1 MRYFAIGDVH
11 GMFDMLDALIEYV
24 SKDMRPEDRFVF
36 LGDYVDRGPNSNM
49 VVSLVRD
56 LTRDGHVALK
66 GNHED
71 MVDGAHPT
79 DTGFH
84 ATAYEMWMINGGT
97 ETLRSYGGKVPDD
110 VVEWARALP
119 THYHPCDD
127 FYFVH
132 AGLMPGVPLD
142 EQSVDAKLWVRRP
155 FTSTDHDFGPRV
167 VYGHTPQKVLDH
179 RPHRTNLDTAAVFN
193 GWLSCGVFEPG
204 RRDALYVYQANG
216 KRDVHADDYPMS
228 VS

>member
-49 VVSLVRD
+49 VVELVRSI
-56 LTRDGHVALK
+56 TQDGHVALK

-71 MVDGAHPT
+71 MVTAAY
-79 DTGFH
+79 H
-84 ATAYEMWMINGGT
+84 ADRYEPLARQMWLVNGGDK
-97 ETLRSYGGKVPDD
+97 TLASYSGEVPERD
-110 VVEWARALP
+110 VEWMRALP
-119 THYHPCDD
+119 THHHPCDD

-132 AGLMPGVPLD
+132 AGLQPGVPLD
-142 EQSVDAKLWVRRP
+142 EQTDDAKMWMRRP
-155 FTSTDHDFGPRV
+155 FTSTDYDFGPRIV
-167 VYGHTPQKVLDH
+167 HGHTPSTVLEH
-179 RPHRTNLDTAAVFN
+179 KSHRTNLDTGAVFD
-193 GWLSCGVFEPG
+193 GALSCGVFEPG
-204 RRDALYVYQANG
+204 ARDSLYVYQAN
-216 KRDVHADDYPMS
+216 RALEVYAEHYPMD